1 MRVLGGLR
9 WLFIVDTIMTSNQS
23 AFFCFAARLDSAQF
37 ISQI

>member
-23 AFFCFAARLDSAQF
+23 AFFLFCSAVG
-37 ISQI
+37 